1 MSDNVLRVD
10 QAQEIFTEFGKKA
23 DNRFLREV
31 AKENLTAALA
41 KIIDDVVAES
51 GQNKAALETLGGEAA
66 GSIKKAIDDAF
77 NDFATKVSDDN
88 VVNTYKELVDYA
100 AANGAEVVTLVG
112 QITALAAKT
121 ALGTGEDGSEHA
133 TVKAYVEA
141 YVQAKVAEV
150 SSWTA
155 EGLEGKVNKE
165 DGKGLSTNDFT
176 DTHKA
181 KLDNLAFAT
190 EDEVKEIIDSIF
202 ADTEE

>member
-1 MSDNVLRVD
+1 MSDRALSVN
-10 QAQEIFTEFGKKA
+10 QAQEIFTEFGKKSDA
-23 DNRFLREV
+23 RYLREV

-51 GQNKAALETLGGEAA
+51 GQNKAAIEVLNGEAA

-100 AANGAEVVTLVG
+100 AAHGAEVATLVG

-121 ALGTGEDGSEHA
+121 ALGTGTDGEEYA
-133 TVKAYVEA
+133 TVQAYVEA
-141 YVQAKVAEV
+141 YVQAKVAEAG
-150 SSWTA
+150 SGMAA
-155 EGLEGKVNKE
+155 ELEGKVDKE
-165 DGKGLSTNDFT
+165 AGKGLSTNDFT
-176 DTHKA
+176 DTYKA
-181 KLDNLAFAT
+181 KLDNLEFAT
-190 EDEVKEIIDSIF
+190 EDEVRELIDSIL